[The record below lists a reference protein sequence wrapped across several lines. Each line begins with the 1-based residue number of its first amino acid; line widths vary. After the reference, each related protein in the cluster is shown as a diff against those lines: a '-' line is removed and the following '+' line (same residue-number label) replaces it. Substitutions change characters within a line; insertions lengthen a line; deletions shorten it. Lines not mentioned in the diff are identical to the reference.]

1 MGIGGSLFLIAVGAI
16 LKFAVDTNHQNT
28 HGFNVGTAGVILMI
42 IGALGLLITGIWM
55 TTRRR
60 TDVVTHGRMGTRATT
75 YVEPVDPVDR
85 PY

>member
-1 MGIGGSLFLIAVGAI
+1 MGIGGSLFLIAVGAV
-16 LKFAVDTNHQNT
+16 LKFAVNTNHQNT

-42 IGALGLLITGIWM
+42 VGAVGLVITGIWM

-60 TDVVTHGRMGTRATT
+60 TDVITRGPTGTRGTT
-75 YVEPVDPVDR
+75 YIEPADPTNR